1 MSSQSE
7 HIEGRRFRLTALE
20 RRGGAVKGVVVALA
34 ILCVVLG
41 FVGWRMKSSKGS
53 KKVDLIFATCDRGT
67 FIHEVNGKGS
77 AESAKNVD
85 VASQVEGTATV
96 IYLIPEGTDVKKGDL
111 LVELDSSDVDEK
123 LDSQVV
129 TTNTSRATL
138 NSSRA
143 TLRSAEISLEE
154 YVEGTFEQSW
164 MEYENTIFEAEQ
176 TRKQQADSA
185 RFTERLLNLNYSTEL
200 QYEIDKVAEEKAKN
214 SLEVANLKK
223 MTLLKY
229 TSEKEITSLMSD
241 IETARAKVDSDKNSY
256 NINLN
261 RENRYRAISA
271 NCKIKA
277 PQDGQVVYANQ
288 DSRRMSESDMI
299 KEGSTVRQRQV
310 LIRLPDKTQ
319 MQVKTMI
326 NESNISSV
334 KVGMPAKITFDSIP
348 NRVIEGEVVKV
359 NLYPEIVWMSSA
371 KDYVTLVKI
380 KEDVPELR
388 SGLTAQVRIIADE
401 QKDVLMVP
409 VHCVMEYGNKTYCL
423 TYADGTWG
431 CKEVLLGA
439 SNEKQVIIL
448 GGLEEGDL
456 VVSGARNYR
465 DKVEFPDPNLPS
477 VFEDNEIYQQKL
489 AEAKAEQEK
498 NAEIEAGALGAEQV
512 GLPRD
517 GQGGFGGFSEDGQ
530 GVADFGGQGQPD
542 GERREP
548 RGGQDGGAGD
558 VGGLPADFVAKL
570 QSGDV
575 PQELLANLPGGLPG
589 LNNDGG
595 SNLSADD
602 LEERH
607 KKMEEAAEYSKSIE
621 EKLVHDVEI
630 AAIEP
635 FFDRTVMEMQREL
648 LTAISDKTEAL
659 QARIAT
665 RQSEITRRQEE
676 IELLQKT
683 SEVPDSR
690 VAVAS
695 AVEGAVAAEDSA
707 SKIARLTDEIKTLR
721 GDSDVPTLER
731 VVYLDEI
738 DWDRYVSGNDVTHDA
753 IAFLSQD
760 SEEIFNKLFPNSKPI
775 DVVQPSS
782 VGQNSEEQKAED
794 DTARVDD
801 ESWLT
806 NSDEEVKTQKSDPV
820 DYSAFLPLFTVWDSN
835 HDNRLKPTEFV
846 IGFFSDRKSFQDSEA
861 DDDIEKLFAEYDV
874 NSDKDA
880 LKTELTELPM
890 DSVLTIADKI
900 KRERSDDSSDSKRRN
915 PRRDRRNSG
924 VPGAGAPGAFP
935 GGQAGGFPGG
945 APGAVANGDQPL
957 SGASEGRDVGQLPP
971 DGQLSPGSAPQNS
984 EDGVKAVDVALPA
997 QQKDGR
1003 PIRELIEA
1011 SSIRQAVAL
1020 YVDRMDFNGDGLLQK
1035 SEFVKGYHDIK
1046 DVAGKLFTSTTL
1058 INAVDSQRGGFGPPP
1073 R

>member
-1 MSSQSE
+1 MFNQSE
-7 HIEGRRFRLTALE
+7 NRRGRFLSYS
-20 RRGGAVKGVVVALA
+20 RRGGVAKVVV
-34 ILCVVLG
+34 ILLLIACVG
-41 FVGWRMKSSKGS
+41 AGIVGWRVKSSKTS
-53 KKVDLIFATCDRGT
+53 KKTNLIYATAVRGT
-67 FIHEVNGKGS
+67 FVHEVNGKGS

-85 VASQVEGTATV
+85 VASQVEGQATV

-111 LVELDSSDVDEK
+111 LVELDSSDIDEK

-214 SLEVANLKK
+214 SLEVANLKRQ
-223 MTLLKY
+223 TLLKY
-229 TSEKEITSLMSD
+229 TSEKQITSLMSD

-288 DSRRMSESDMI
+288 DSRRMSESEMI

-380 KEDVPELR
+380 KEDVEELR

-401 QKDVLMVP
+401 QQDVLMVP
-409 VHCVMEYGNKTYCL
+409 VHCVTEYGNKTYCI
-423 TYADGTWG
+423 TYVDGVWG

-448 GGLEEGDL
+448 DGLKEGDV

-465 DKVEFPDPNLPS
+465 ENVEFPDPSAPS
-477 VFEDNEIYQQKL
+477 VFQDNEVYQQKL
-489 AEAKAEQEK
+489 AQAKAEEEK
-498 NAEIEAGALGAEQV
+498 NAEIEAGAATVGPGAGGFPGGGPGAGGFPSGGPGAGGFPGGGPRGQGRFPGGGNPQAMLAGLAEQIKA
-512 GLPRD
+512 GTLPKEILDRIPPEIVE
-517 GQGGFGGFSEDGQ
+517 SIKN
-530 GVADFGGQGQPD
+530 
-542 GERREP
+542 GE
-548 RGGQDGGAGD
+548 G
-558 VGGLPADFVAKL
+558 
-570 QSGDV
+570 
-575 PQELLANLPGGLPG
+575 
-589 LNNDGG
+589 
-595 SNLSADD
+595 LSADD

-607 KKMEEAAEYSKSIE
+607 KKMEEAAEYAKSIE
-621 EKLVHDVEI
+621 EALRHDVEI

-635 FFDRTVMEMQREL
+635 FFGRTVMEMQREL
-648 LTAISDKTEAL
+648 LSAISKKTEEL
-659 QARIAT
+659 QARIAS

-676 IELLQKT
+676 IELLQRT
-683 SEVPDSR
+683 RD
-690 VAVAS
+690 AADAS
-695 AVEGAVAAEDSA
+695 AVQTLGGEGSEDA
-707 SKIARLTDEIKTLR
+707 DAKIARLTDEIKALR

-731 VVYLDEI
+731 VVYLDQI
-738 DWDRYVSGNDVTHDA
+738 DWNKYVSGNDVTLDA
-753 IAFLSQD
+753 ITFLTQD
-760 SEEIFNKLFPNSKPI
+760 SNEIFNELFPNSRAL
-775 DVVQPSS
+775 DVVET
-782 VGQNSEEQKAED
+782 VEVDEE
-794 DTARVDD
+794 TVDGD
-801 ESWLT
+801 EWLKD
-806 NSDEEVKTQKSDPV
+806 SDEEKTVNTSEV
-820 DYSAFLPLFTVWDSN
+820 DYGAFLSLFKVWDTN

-846 IGFFSDRKSFQDSEA
+846 IGFFSDRKSFQNSEA
-861 DDDIEKLFAEYDV
+861 DDEIEKFFAEYDTD
-874 NSDKDA
+874 SESEPDA
-880 LKTELTELPM
+880 QKSERTEIPM
-890 DSVLTIADKI
+890 DTVAVVADRI
-900 KRERSDDSSDSKRRN
+900 KRERSEEDGPDARRGS
-915 PRRDRRNSG
+915 RGGFRGARGGRDG
-924 VPGAGAPGAFP
+924 GLGGPGPDA
-935 GGQAGGFPGG
+935 QRGFPGG
-945 APGAVANGDQPL
+945 AGNVASDEVKPQDGAPKPENGQTGPGDVVAKDETPEDNNVAVAI
-957 SGASEGRDVGQLPP
+957 
-971 DGQLSPGSAPQNS
+971 PGEKPMNNEPIHELFEANS
-984 EDGVKAVDVALPA
+984 V
-997 QQKDGR
+997 
-1003 PIRELIEA
+1003 
-1011 SSIRQAVAL
+1011 RQAVAL
-1020 YVDRMDFNGDGLLQK
+1020 YVDRMDFNGDGMLQK
-1035 SEFVKGYHDIK
+1035 TEFVKGYHEVK
-1046 DVAGKLFTSTTL
+1046 DTSGKLFASTTL
-1058 INAVDSQRGGFGPPP
+1058 IGAGSGSPGPAGPGSP